1 MMKPDA
7 VPGDPS
13 PIKMSIAKFDGTIV
27 SYLD

>member
-7 VPGDPS
+7 VPGHPS

-27 SYLD
+27 SYFD